1 MEIYEG
7 INSATRNW
15 MNIINYRSK
24 KQSKVKG
31 VFILSETVAV
41 LGLGI
46 ENLALTQYLVERGIA
61 VTVCDSREPAALGE
75 RYNSLKRLG
84 VNFQLGADYLN
95 RLQSFTEVYRSP
107 GLPIFTPELLRA
119 ARDGVRITSAMRLF
133 VELCPCPIIG
143 VTGTKGKGTTSTLIH
158 RILERSQGKQGARAF
173 LGGNIGIAPFEFL
186 AELTP
191 RDRVVLELSSFQLE
205 DFTQS
210 VQIAVITNITEDHLA
225 PADPLNPNYH
235 KTRADYINA
244 KTNLFKYQRPD
255 EVTILNDADPTCRE
269 LIPLVTGKLL
279 KYGCSSQSSGAWYTM
294 RTDGRYTIWWNQ
306 TSSQPEPLLESESVQ
321 LRGEHNLLN
330 ISAAALACHAAGADL
345 ESIQEGVAG
354 YTGLEHRLEY
364 VATVNGVQF
373 FDDSFATAPD
383 PTIVALRA
391 FTEPVILIAGGA
403 DKGADFT
410 GLGEEI
416 MKNTVKAVILIGLMG
431 PKIRFAIE
439 QAAAKLGRPLPV
451 LAEGGKNMSEVV
463 AAAIRNSAP
472 GDVVLL
478 STACASFGMFKNY
491 KERGDLFKAEV
502 RKWSA
507 THKK

>member
-1 MEIYEG
+1 
-7 INSATRNW
+7 
-15 MNIINYRSK
+15 MNES
-24 KQSKVKG
+24 
-31 VFILSETVAV
+31 VAV

-46 ENLALTQYLVERGIA
+46 ENLALTHYLVGRGIA
-61 VTVCDSREPAALGE
+61 VTVCDSRDPAALGE

-84 VNFQLGADYLN
+84 VNFQLGASYLCG
-95 RLQSFTEVYRSP
+95 LQSFTEVYRSP
-107 GLPIFTPELLRA
+107 GLPLFTPELLA
-119 ARDGVRITSAMRLF
+119 AERDGVRITSAMRLF
-133 VELCPCPIIG
+133 VQFCPCPIIG

-158 RILERSQGKQGARAF
+158 RILKQSQSKKGARAF

-191 RDRVVLELSSFQLE
+191 QDRVVLELSSFQLE
-205 DFTQS
+205 DFNRS

-235 KTRADYINA
+235 KSRTGYINA
-244 KTNLFKYQRPD
+244 KTNLFKYQQPGD
-255 EVTILNDADPTCRE
+255 VTILNDTDPTCRE
-269 LIPLVTGKLL
+269 LVGLVTGKLL
-279 KYGCSSQSSGAWYTM
+279 KYGNSIQPAGAWYIKNP
-294 RTDGRYTIWWNQ
+294 DSGYTIWWNQ
-306 TSSQPEPLLESESVQ
+306 ESGQPEPLMDSESIQ

-345 ESIQEGVAG
+345 QSIREGVAG

-383 PTIVALRA
+383 PTMVALRA
-391 FTEPVILIAGGA
+391 FTEPLILIAGGA
-403 DKGADFT
+403 DKGANFT
-410 GLGEEI
+410 VLGEEI
-416 MKNTVKAVILIGLMG
+416 IKTTVKTVVLIGLMG
-431 PKIRFAIE
+431 PKIRAAIE
-439 QAAAKLGRPLPV
+439 QAAVKLSRPLPILV
-451 LAEGGKNMSEVV
+451 EGGQNMAEIMTT
-463 AAAIRNSAP
+463 AIQHSTS

-502 RKWSA
+502 
-507 THKK
+507 KKLM